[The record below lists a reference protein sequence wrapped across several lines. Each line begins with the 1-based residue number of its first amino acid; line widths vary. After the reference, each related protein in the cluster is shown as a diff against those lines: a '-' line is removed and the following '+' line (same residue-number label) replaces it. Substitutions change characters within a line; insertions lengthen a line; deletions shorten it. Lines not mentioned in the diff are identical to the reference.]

1 MKENGIA
8 LNAEND
14 LDVTNITRDAAG
26 RIVSGMKVDN
36 VTLQNAAMIM
46 SFEPGELKE
55 HPTIGVGIN
64 KMALDH
70 NVLLYKHRIRQ
81 QLTADGMIVGKL
93 EIINTKINIDVR
105 YK

>member
-14 LDVTNITRDAAG
+14 LDVSNITRDAAG

-36 VTLQNAAMIM
+36 VTLQNAALIM
-46 SFEPGELKE
+46 AFEPGELKE

-64 KMALDH
+64 KMTLDH
-70 NVLLYKHRIRQ
+70 NTLLYKHRIRQ

-93 EIINTKINIDVR
+93 EIINNKINIDVR

>member
-1 MKENGIA
+1 MKENGIK
-8 LNAEND
+8 LCENND
-14 LDVTNITRDAAG
+14 LDVSNITRDAAG
-26 RIVSGMKVDN
+26 RIISGMKVDN

-46 SFEPGELKE
+46 TFEPGELKE

-70 NVLLYKHRIRQ
+70 NTLLYKHRIRQ

-93 EIINTKINIDVR
+93 EIINNKINIDVR